1 MTKELEIITL
11 KNLKLMR
18 SLLVLIHDKP
28 PYCTVLAEKAFE
40 RLENA
45 YQDQP
50 ITKRLAGKVPTF
62 GILYLTAEKL

>member
-1 MTKELEIITL
+1 MT
-11 KNLKLMR
+11 
-18 SLLVLIHDKP
+18 SLLIVG
-28 PYCTVLAEKAFE
+28 TVLAEKAFE